1 MKVAVEITEMIV
13 VVIAGKRLLT
23 SLSHINK
30 SVFDRHDG
38 SLGDVEEFVISKM
51 KNTFHYY

>member
-1 MKVAVEITEMIV
+1 MIV

-23 SLSHINK
+23 LLSHINK